1 MLSYRT
7 FTECTDNG
15 PYIAKLI
22 LDMPQEVRAEQV
34 GTDTFSVYV
43 ERIDNYTGEVFM
55 TSRVW
60 RGPKIYPSRGYRPVT
75 AAYPCDEQGRR

>member
-15 PYIAKLI
+15 PYITKLI

-34 GTDTFSVYV
+34 DTGTFSVYV

-60 RGPKIYPSRGYRPVT
+60 RGPKVDPSRGYRAVT
-75 AAYPCDEQGRR
+75 AA

>member
-34 GTDTFSVYV
+34 ART
-43 ERIDNYTGEVFM
+43 
-55 TSRVW
+55 
-60 RGPKIYPSRGYRPVT
+60 PSRSTWSASTTTPARSS
-75 AAYPCDEQGRR
+75 